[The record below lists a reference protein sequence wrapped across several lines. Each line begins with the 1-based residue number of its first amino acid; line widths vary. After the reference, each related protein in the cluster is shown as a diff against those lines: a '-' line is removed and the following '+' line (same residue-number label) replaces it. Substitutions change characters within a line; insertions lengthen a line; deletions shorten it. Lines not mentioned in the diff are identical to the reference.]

1 MTWCPGWDSIDGAK
15 WWSDFYFWFGIVCLF
30 LLGISEVISHRYG
43 LRKDEL
49 VVAAERAAG
58 NQRKNETADAE
69 TRRKAEVEG
78 LQKQLSESDKK
89 VADLQYQQTPR
100 RLSPEQK
107 ATLLTSLTLFAGQ
120 KISIWCSANAW
131 DCVNFA
137 TDFQSVFKQAKWD
150 TPDTITFGIV
160 MGYDAAGIEVLVNP
174 VMASDPNNT
183 PPPVVTLITTLVS
196 LRLMAAPEIGR
207 LPDIEPGT
215 IFFRIGRIRTE

>member
-1 MTWCPGWDSIDGAK
+1 MTWWPGWDTIDGAK

-49 VVAAERAAG
+49 VIAAERA
-58 NQRKNETADAE
+58 AE

-89 VADLQYQQTPR
+89 VADIQSQQIPR

-107 ATLLTSLTLFAGQ
+107 ATLLTSLAPFAGQ
-120 KISIWCSANAW
+120 KISIWCSTNAW

-160 MGYDAAGIEVLVNP
+160 TGYDAKGIEVLVNP
-174 VMASDPNNT
+174 MTASDPSNT

-196 LRLMAAPEIGR
+196 LRLMAAPELGR
-207 LPDIEPGT
+207 MAEIEPDT
-215 IFFRIGRIRTE
+215 IFFRIGRIHPE